1 MSLPG
6 LYGLDQGVVDEAV
19 LLLSL
24 HQTVPLATDVL
35 EIIGQIKSIKQTII
49 HNLKNCPVVKNVFLS
64 EDRKN

>member
-24 HQTVPLATDVL
+24 HQTVPLAPDVL
-35 EIIGQIKSIKQTII
+35 GSLGQLAWNQ
-49 HNLKNCPVVKNVFLS
+49 
-64 EDRKN
+64 

>member
-6 LYGLDQGVVDEAV
+6 LYGLDEGVVDEAV

-35 EIIGQIKSIKQTII
+35 RTLG
-49 HNLKNCPVVKNVFLS
+49 
-64 EDRKN
+64 